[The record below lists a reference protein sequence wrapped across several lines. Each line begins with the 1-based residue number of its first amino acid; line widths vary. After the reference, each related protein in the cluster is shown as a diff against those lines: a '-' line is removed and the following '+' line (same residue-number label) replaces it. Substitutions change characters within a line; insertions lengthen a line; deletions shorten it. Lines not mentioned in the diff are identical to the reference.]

1 MIVTA
6 INTTLQTIK
15 RRETSK
21 YKPLRFFAKL
31 TTKGGSI
38 LNAIGGLIIN
48 AIQKKEIQINRGLSA
63 FVCIIVMLLFCHVTS
78 LLLLNR
84 AD

>member
-1 MIVTA
+1 MC
-6 INTTLQTIK
+6 
-15 RRETSK
+15 
-21 YKPLRFFAKL
+21 AKL

-38 LNAIGGLIIN
+38 LNAIGGLIIK

-63 FVCIIVMLLFCHVTS
+63 FVYIIVMLLFFLVAS

-84 AD
+84 AY